1 MSHDRCETGRLEK
14 TWKTGENME
23 DWRKHGRLEKTVYV
37 TKIVVV
43 IPVDGDSTPKRCFAK
58 A

>member
-1 MSHDRCETGRLEK
+1 MTDAKL
-14 TWKTGENME
+14 E